1 MLIYTVQSGDTLGS
15 IARRFGLAPFRIA
28 ADNRLQNP
36 ASLVV
41 GQNLLIQADSVRY
54 TVQEGQTLYS
64 ISQEFGVPLE
74 RLIEA
79 NPDLNPIN
87 LQAGQTVIIPLT
99 EERPRRPIIV
109 NGYAYP
115 TIDVN
120 ALNCVLP
127 FLTFLSPFSYSI
139 TAEGE
144 LIAADDNDLVYRALQ
159 SGVMPLMTVTN
170 IFDGTFNT
178 EVLSAVINTPEVQQ
192 QFIDNIMAELQN
204 KNYYGVNIDME
215 YISPDDREAYNEFL
229 QRLADALHAESYL
242 LVSAVAPKISADQQG
257 ILYESHDYAA
267 QGKAADY
274 VIIMTYEWGY
284 TYSAARAVSPI
295 DEMRRVL
302 DYAVTEI
309 PPEKILMSLPNYG
322 YDWTLPYMRGTAAQS
337 IGFITANDLA
347 RQYGAEI
354 KFDEQSQTP
363 YFDYYKNG
371 EQHEVWFDDPRSISE
386 KLGLIDEYGLAGV
399 SWWTINRCYVP
410 HWLLMQDIGEI
421 VKL

>member
-1 MLIYTVQSGDTLGS
+1 MLIYTVQSGDTLYN

-28 ADNRLQNP
+28 ADNRIEDP
-36 ASLVV
+36 SSLVI
-41 GQNLLIQADSVRY
+41 GQNLLINADSLRY
-54 TVQEGQTLYS
+54 TVREGQTLYS
-64 ISQEFGVPLE
+64 ISQEYGVPLE
-74 RLIEA
+74 RMLEA
-79 NPDLNPIN
+79 NPDLNPMNI
-87 LQAGQTVIIPLT
+87 QVGQTVIVPLG
-99 EERPRRPIIV
+99 EEQQRRPIIV

-120 ALNCVLP
+120 SLNCVLP
-127 FLTFLSPFSYSI
+127 FLTFLSPFSYSM
-139 TAEGE
+139 TQQGE
-144 LIAADDNDLVYRALQ
+144 LIAANDNDLVYRALR
-159 SGVMPLMTVTN
+159 SGVMPLMTITN

-178 EVLSAVINTPEVQQ
+178 EVLSTVLNDPEIQQTFIN
-192 QFIDNIMAELQN
+192 NILAELQS

-215 YISPDDREAYNEFL
+215 YISPDDRVVYNDFL
-229 QRLADALHAESYL
+229 QRLADLLHANSYL
-242 LVSAVAPKISADQQG
+242 VVTAVAPKISADQRG

-267 QGKAADY
+267 QGRAADY

-309 PPEKILMSLPNYG
+309 PPEKIMMSLPNYG

-337 IGFITANDLA
+337 IGFVTALDLA
-347 RQYGAEI
+347 RRYGAEI
-354 KFDEQSQTP
+354 QFDEKSQTP
-363 YFDYYKNG
+363 YFNYYKNG

-399 SWWTINRCYVP
+399 SWWTVNRCYVP
-410 HWLLMQDIGEI
+410 AWLITQGLFEI
-421 VKL
+421 QKI

>member
-1 MLIYTVQSGDTLGS
+1 MLIYTVQSGDTLRN
-15 IARRFGLAPFRIA
+15 IARRFGLTPFRIA
-28 ADNRLQNP
+28 ADNRLQDP
-36 ASLVV
+36 VSLVV

-54 TVQEGQTLYS
+54 TVQQGQTLYS

-79 NPDLNPIN
+79 NPNLNPIN
-87 LQAGQTVIIPLT
+87 LQVGDTVMIPLT
-99 EERPRRPIIV
+99 EESIQRPIIV

-120 ALNCVLP
+120 SLNCVLP
-127 FLTFLSPFSYSI
+127 FLTFLSPFSYSM
-139 TAEGE
+139 TPQGE
-144 LIAADDNDLVYRALQ
+144 LIAANDNDLVYRSLR
-159 SGVMPLMTVTN
+159 SGVMPLMTITN

-178 EVLSAVINTPEVQQ
+178 EVLSTVLNDPVLQQDFIN
-192 QFIDNIMAELQN
+192 NILAELQS

-215 YISPDDREAYNEFL
+215 YISPADREVYNDFL
-229 QRLADALHAESYL
+229 QRLADLLHANSYL
-242 LVSAVAPKISADQQG
+242 VVTAVAPKISADQQG

-295 DEMRRVL
+295 NEMRRVL

-354 KFDEQSQTP
+354 KFDDQSQTP
-363 YFDYYKNG
+363 YFNYYKNG
-371 EQHEVWFDDPRSISE
+371 EQHEVWFDDPRSISA
-386 KLGLIDEYGLAGV
+386 KLGLIEEYGLAGV
-399 SWWTINRCYVP
+399 SWWTVNRCYVP
-410 HWLLMQDIGEI
+410 NWLLMQDMGEI

>member
-1 MLIYTVQSGDTLGS
+1 MLIYTVKNGDTLSG
-15 IARRFGLAPFRIA
+15 IAARYGTTPFRIA
-28 ADNRLQNP
+28 ADNRIRSSD
-36 ASLVV
+36 SLIV
-41 GQNLLIQADSVRY
+41 GQNLLLQVDTVRY
-54 TVQEGQTLYS
+54 TLQQGQTLYS
-64 ISQEFGVPLE
+64 VAQQFGVPLSE
-74 RLIEA
+74 VLAA
-79 NPDLNPIN
+79 NPDLDPIN
-87 LQAGQTVIIPLT
+87 LQAGTTVIIPVGS
-99 EERPRRPIIV
+99 PDSSRPIIV

-120 ALNCVLP
+120 SLNCVLP

-139 TAEGE
+139 TPEAE
-144 LIAADDNDLVYRALQ
+144 LIAANDNDLVYRALQ

-178 EVLSAVINTPEVQQ
+178 EVLSEILSDVTLQQ
-192 QFIDNIMAELQN
+192 TLIDNILAELQS
-204 KNYYGVNIDME
+204 KNYYGVNLDME
-215 YISPDDREAYNEFL
+215 YISPSDRELYNSFL
-229 QRLADALHAESYL
+229 QRLADTLHESSYL
-242 LVSAVAPKISADQQG
+242 LVVALAPKVSADQQG

-267 QGKAADY
+267 QGRAADY
-274 VIIMTYEWGY
+274 VILMTYEWGY

-309 PPEKILMSLPNYG
+309 PAGKILMSLPNYG

-337 IGFITANDLA
+337 IGFITATDLA

-354 KFDEQSQTP
+354 MFDEQSQTP

-371 EQHEVWFDDPRSISE
+371 QQHEVWFDDPRSISE
-386 KLGLIDEYGLAGV
+386 KLGLIEEYGLAGV
-399 SWWTINRCYVP
+399 SWWTVNRCYVP
-410 HWLLMQDIGEI
+410 NWLLMQDMGDI